1 MRFLL
6 ILVGIVALLFL
17 GAWALGIVD
26 LRQTQTARVPEVK
39 VEGGQAPKFDVD
51 VAKVEMGTETR
62 TVDVP
67 KVETEKKHIEVP
79 VVRVAKPANGQ
90 DASE

>member
-39 VEGGQAPKFDVD
+39 LEGGQAPKFDVD
-51 VAKVEMGTETR
+51 VGKVEIGTETR
-62 TVDVP
+62 TVEVP

-79 VVRVAKPANGQ
+79 VVRVDKPADSQ
-90 DASE
+90 DAAQ